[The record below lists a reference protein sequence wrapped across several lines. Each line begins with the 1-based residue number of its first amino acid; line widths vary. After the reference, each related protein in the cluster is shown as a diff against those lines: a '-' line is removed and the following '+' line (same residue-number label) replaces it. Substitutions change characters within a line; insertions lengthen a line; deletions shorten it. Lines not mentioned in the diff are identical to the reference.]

1 MIDILGEIDKQIFL
15 FLNSCHSHFFDVI
28 MWWLSDKL
36 IWIPLYLLFIYLLIK
51 KYGWESIR
59 ILLLLA
65 ILIALSDQISW
76 FIKNSVERFRPSHS
90 PEIKEQ
96 VHILNGYIGG
106 NYGFV
111 SGHATISFALAY
123 FLYKFL
129 KFNNRI
135 LIFSLFL
142 WAALISYSR
151 IYLGVH
157 YPGDVIGG
165 AFLGLILAWIIVR
178 FYKKVVEPFCFSKQ
192 C

>member
-1 MIDILGEIDKQIFL
+1 MIEYFGELDKQIFL
-15 FLNSCHSHFFDVI
+15 FLNSYHTHFFDVI
-28 MWWLSDKL
+28 MWWFSDKL
-36 IWIPLYLLFIYLLIK
+36 IWVPLYLFFLYFLIK
-51 KYGWESIR
+51 RYGWGSVA

-65 ILIALSDQISW
+65 ILIALSDQISG
-76 FIKNSVERFRPSHS
+76 FIKDGVERLRPSHS
-90 PEIKEQ
+90 PDIKAQ
-96 VHILNGYIGG
+96 VHTLNDYLGG

-111 SGHATISFALAY
+111 SSHAANSFALAY

-129 KFNNRI
+129 KLNNRI

-142 WAALISYSR
+142 WAVLVSYSR

-165 AFLGLILAWIIVR
+165 ALLGLILAWIIVQ
-178 FYKKVVEPFCFSKQ
+178 FYRNVIERFCFSKQ